1 MKKGTRRIVAGLLI
15 AVGAVL
21 MVMAPE
27 TWGGL
32 LLIVVGVAVE
42 VAGIALEK
50 RG

>member
-1 MKKGTRRIVAGLLI
+1 MKKGPRRVLAGLLI
-15 AVGAVL
+15 AAGAVL

-50 RG
+50 RR

>member
-1 MKKGTRRIVAGLLI
+1 MKRRARRIVAALLI

-32 LLIVVGVAVE
+32 LLIGIGIAVE